1 MAPCKSLELFISDD
15 EAEGWGTC
23 TACGRFM
30 PVKDGVM
37 KAHDKPTGNYG
48 DRSVPGRAPLR
59 GLRWEPPAT
68 RG

>member
-1 MAPCKSLELFISDD
+1 MAPCKNLELFVPDD

-37 KAHDKPTGNYG
+37 KTHDKPT
-48 DRSVPGRAPLR
+48 DVKKIRAKH
-59 GLRWEPPAT
+59 
-68 RG
+68 